1 MFSGDKYDHHSA
13 IYFLLHERLTS
24 QIPTAVSTSSPPSHQ
39 QTPVVA
45 TQQATVLDPNLDV
58 AQQQQQQNG
67 AAEENAKSLE
77 QNQSLQHRRPSSIAE
92 QVAIKGLLP
101 HIQPENLQVIF
112 QHLKI
117 TIRIEWTFFYVCYI
131 TQRHS
136 KLFFFT
142 GNIE

>member
-24 QIPTAVSTSSPPSHQ
+24 QIPTAVSNSSLPSHQ

-45 TQQATVLDPNLDV
+45 TTQQATVLDPNVDV

-117 TIRIEWTFFYVCYI
+117 TIRIE
-131 TQRHS
+131 
-136 KLFFFT
+136 
-142 GNIE
+142 